1 MHASHTREETRRLMF
16 TRSLFPFSVKTL
28 HDVFTLPCYRND
40 ERCTEGDERDCTRT
54 RKNIPMDGKFIFNF
68 SFSDLYSAL
77 FTKELLWVSAGYK
90 CLMYLDPL
98 CGSMLQQDQGNKVD
112 KYKTS
117 PGAALCTLLCWNTY
131 CEIITPK
138 ENKKK
143 KGREGTKKR
152 CTRLNH
158 LSLPVNTSAA
168 VFISWQRPKSLQQPK
183 AVL

>member
-1 MHASHTREETRRLMF
+1 MF

-117 PGAALCTLLCWNTY
+117 PGAALCTPLCWNTY

-138 ENKKK
+138 EKKKK
-143 KGREGTKKR
+143 KGSEGTKKR

-168 VFISWQRPKSLQQPK
+168 VFISWQRPKSLQRPK

>member
-1 MHASHTREETRRLMF
+1 MLIVLAPCAGGCEVVWPPPFLASCFKQETTTAQVLSFCTPHKKNIGTIKRIMHASHTREETRRLMF
-16 TRSLFPFSVKTL
+16 TRSLFLFSVKTL

-98 CGSMLQQDQGNKVD
+98 SGSILQQEQGNKVD

-117 PGAALCTLLCWNTY
+117 KGAALCTPLC
-131 CEIITPK
+131 
-138 ENKKK
+138 
-143 KGREGTKKR
+143 
-152 CTRLNH
+152 
-158 LSLPVNTSAA
+158 
-168 VFISWQRPKSLQQPK
+168 
-183 AVL
+183 